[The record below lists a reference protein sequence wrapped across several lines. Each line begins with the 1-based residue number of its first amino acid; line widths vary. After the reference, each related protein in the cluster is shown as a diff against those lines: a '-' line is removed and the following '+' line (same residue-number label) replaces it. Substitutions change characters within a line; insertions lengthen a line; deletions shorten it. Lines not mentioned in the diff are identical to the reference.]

1 MSIASEIQRLQT
13 AKADIKTAIEAKGVT
28 VPSSATIDTYDDYVS
43 QITGGLTRYASGT
56 PYCNGTNLVVDIQNE
71 ISIDGGTSWVNSG
84 NQYTVLVESG
94 ASQCAPPYDA
104 EIEYLQSSGT
114 QYINT
119 NAYITNTSN
128 FEVGYTIA
136 GGFEEYQ
143 WGYCHENN
151 ANGAWVTVYG
161 GGTYYAFFG
170 RYGSSYWVNFQS
182 SVSNVENTIV
192 YKSNSGL
199 TANGTFYSKTLS
211 LTTTDNITTIPLYI
225 FARYDFNSR
234 GLEYTNNTKF
244 KSFYLKVNDT
254 LVLDMIPVRVGQV
267 GYMYD
272 RVSRQLFGNDG
283 TGDFILGAD
292 K

>member
-56 PYCNGTNLVVDIQNE
+56 PYCDGLDLVVDVQTE

-119 NAYITNTSN
+119 SLYLNTSN
-128 FEVGYTIA
+128 FEIGYNMLGKQIKWGYTHQ
-136 GGFEEYQ
+136 GSG
-143 WGYCHENN
+143 
-151 ANGAWVTVYG
+151 NGTWLTLEPS
-161 GGTYYAFFG
+161 TAFFG
-170 RYGSSYWVNFQS
+170 SYNNRFS
-182 SVSNVENTIV
+182 
-192 YKSNSGL
+192 
-199 TANGTFYSKTLS
+199 
-211 LTTTDNITTIPLYI
+211 ITT
-225 FARYDFNSR
+225 NS
-234 GLEYTNNTKF
+234 
-244 KSFYLKVNDT
+244 
-254 LVLDMIPVRVGQV
+254 
-267 GYMYD
+267 
-272 RVSRQLFGNDG
+272 
-283 TGDFILGAD
+283 
-292 K
+292 